1 MQNMICINQT
11 FLYNT
16 GAPPFLNIGVI
27 LCVNNIHASFS
38 MQCSMHTA
46 SFSMQCSMLQDKPS
60 FGLKRVGD

>member
-16 GAPPFLNIGVI
+16 GAPPVLNMGVI

-46 SFSMQCSMLQDKPS
+46 SFRCNAVSWDKPS